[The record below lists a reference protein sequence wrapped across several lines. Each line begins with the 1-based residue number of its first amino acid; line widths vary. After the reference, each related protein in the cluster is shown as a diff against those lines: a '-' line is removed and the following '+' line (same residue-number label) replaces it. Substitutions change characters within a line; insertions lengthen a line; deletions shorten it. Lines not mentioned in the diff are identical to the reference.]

1 MAWRGMRRVVARV
14 VQGEGRADAGR
25 AATVWRVR
33 PCSVRRARARAHGRP
48 GAARASVLGM
58 RAAWAKHTVVGC
70 AAACAGRRGRARR
83 AGSGRRFGA
92 GATGKGASLAGS
104 GERERGRGGRKE
116 GGRERKEKGKREK
129 GRERKWEK
137 GKRNRG
143 KENGREGKEKEG
155 GGERWCAPA
164 ATATA
169 VGHAWRAA
177 AGGGARG
184 RRRERK
190 KERGKR
196 RGGIRGGRSRRVALD
211 GTRIEFG
218 CRVVQERLWGLGFRV

>member
-1 MAWRGMRRVVARV
+1 MGARQRR
-14 VQGEGRADAGR
+14 E
-25 AATVWRVR
+25 
-33 PCSVRRARARAHGRP
+33 
-48 GAARASVLGM
+48 
-58 RAAWAKHTVVGC
+58 K
-70 AAACAGRRGRARR
+70 GRR
-83 AGSGRRFGA
+83 
-92 GATGKGASLAGS
+92 KG
-104 GERERGRGGRKE
+104 E
-116 GGRERKEKGKREK
+116 KEKGKEK
-129 GRERKWEK
+129 R
-137 GKRNRG
+137 GKRNG
-143 KENGREGKEKEG
+143 KKEKEIEEKKMG
-155 GGERWCAPA
+155 GREKKKKEGGRWCAPA

-218 CRVVQERLWGLGFRV
+218 CRVVQENFWDLSPRFKGSRAQRKTT